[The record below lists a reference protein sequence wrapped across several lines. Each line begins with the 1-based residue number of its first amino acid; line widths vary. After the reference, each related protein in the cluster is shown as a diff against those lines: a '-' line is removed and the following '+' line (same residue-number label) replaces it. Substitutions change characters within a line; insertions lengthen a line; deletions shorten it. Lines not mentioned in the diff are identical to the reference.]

1 MTTAGSAIGGAGF
14 RIFATPRVATALGFS
29 SSCFSGLAC
38 CSFARSDPSAF
49 ALPWP
54 CPRPCFAVI
63 GTDHARTHTTE
74 MTANPCFLMHPSLN
88 APTWSV
94 PRRAWTEPDE
104 LVPHLQSAATIA
116 PPLSEEDEKG
126 TDVPKLTRL

>member
-1 MTTAGSAIGGAGF
+1 MTTACSAIGGAGF
-14 RIFATPRVATALGFS
+14 RTFATPRVATALGLS

-74 MTANPCFLMHPSLN
+74 ITANHCFLIHPSPN
-88 APTWSV
+88 AP
-94 PRRAWTEPDE
+94 PRPFHPEPGTEPDE
-104 LVPHLQSAATIA
+104 LVPHFQSQQQLLHHAQNQMRMRRDRRAV
-116 PPLSEEDEKG
+116 G
-126 TDVPKLTRL
+126 G